1 MIDNNIAAIVEVLK
15 GSEVEDTCLMILF
28 NEYCDRNNHDNYIH
42 YMSEFPKMTE
52 GSEILDIIR
61 SLDKEFDAD
70 DDYFYIDSYGDYCS
84 GDDIEGIIDTAD
96 DMECLAKSIAEN
108 WYDYYKA
115 LPMPYQN
122 DISTEVHKL
131 FLEWAKKQDKAPMEW
146 LEWNSDGENAIVM
159 DWDEYLNELAEDY
172 KSETE
177 DED

>member
-1 MIDNNIAAIVEVLK
+1 MVENNIAAIVEVLK
-15 GSEVEDTCLMILF
+15 GSEVDDTCLMILF
-28 NEYCDRNNHDNYIH
+28 NEYCDRNHYDNHIH
-42 YMSEFPKMTE
+42 YMSEFSEMTE
-52 GSEILDIIR
+52 GHEILDIIR
-61 SLDKEFDAD
+61 SLDKDFDVD
-70 DDYFYIDSYGDYCS
+70 DYYFYIDNYEDYCS
-84 GDDIEGIIDTAD
+84 DDDIEDIIDTID

-131 FLEWAKKQDKAPMEW
+131 FLEWAKEQDKVPMEW
-146 LEWNSDGENAIVM
+146 LEWNSDEENAIVM

>member
-1 MIDNNIAAIVEVLK
+1 M
-15 GSEVEDTCLMILF
+15 GSFFSIPKNRTF
-28 NEYCDRNNHDNYIH
+28 NLR
-42 YMSEFPKMTE
+42 F
-52 GSEILDIIR
+52 R
-61 SLDKEFDAD
+61 
-70 DDYFYIDSYGDYCS
+70 
-84 GDDIEGIIDTAD
+84 
-96 DMECLAKSIAEN
+96 IAEN